1 MIHVKV
7 RWLWEK
13 QHKLL
18 LQHITSR
25 GSRLATRRPPPFRE
39 DESSPPLLPRHSG
52 LLQPWSEWGW
62 GYWEDSPCWMLQD
75 PCRLTGPSQGCA
87 ALFTHL
93 LPRRIELSVPFDPVL
108 LHKNSMQFYVL
119 WCAPAPL
126 PLLLFQLSC
135 SQPRAQDKTLR
146 GVVNVLIM
154 WSPVTAACTHWS
166 MALANK
172 DVVVVDFS
180 SNGAYWMQGRAF
192 CFMKLRGR

>member
-25 GSRLATRRPPPFRE
+25 GSWLATRHPPPLRE
-39 DESSPPLLPRHSG
+39 GESSPPLLPRRSC

-62 GYWEDSPCWMLQD
+62 GHWEDSPCWMLQD
-75 PCRLTGPSQGCA
+75 LAGPSQGCA
-87 ALFTHL
+87 ALFDRL
-93 LPRRIELSVPFDPVL
+93 LPQRTELPVPFDPVL
-108 LHKNSMQFYVL
+108 LHKNSMQFYVW

-126 PLLLFQLSC
+126 PLLRFQLSR
-135 SQPRAQDKTLR
+135 SQPWAQDKTLR
-146 GVVNVLIM
+146 GVVNVSMM

-172 DVVVVDFS
+172 DVAVVDFS
-180 SNGAYWMQGRAF
+180 LNGAYWMQGWAF